1 MPAAKPRLGAILRKE
16 RRRRLMTVRD
26 MAEAIRTAAPDE
38 RERESLPR
46 IADLMRMYRNWESDT
61 HGVSER
67 YQMLL
72 CRVFGMPSDELL
84 ARAYTEWSSAL
95 AGSPVAV
102 ETGEHD
108 AFRLPEGDDV
118 ERRRMLQALVA
129 LGGASTPPFAEALR
143 RLRAGVDASL
153 GRGVA
158 AQLDDWEATLDDLGY
173 TYLAVP
179 PQELVGELAAD
190 LASVQ
195 SMASQVKEGHPE
207 YTRWC
212 RVTGGLSL
220 LMAKTLCNLGQ
231 MHEARPWWSTAQ
243 HAADTSGD
251 TDLSLRVAGE
261 RLTRALYAPQPAST
275 LLRQTDAVLS
285 RAPGPCAGLG
295 MVRAVRAQLFAT
307 EGRTDQAKQEI
318 READEVLVRLPAA
331 ITQRVHST
339 LAWREDRL
347 RYTEAWTHA
356 YSGAREQLD
365 VATEQALRLYGPGDP
380 RSATQIKLLQA
391 FGHVRA
397 GDVTEGTKQAT
408 AVYGTCPGDQR
419 TTLVTRLAGLVWD
432 AVPAGRR
439 NAPSAVAYRE
449 LLAAPTGGKSIT

>member
-1 MPAAKPRLGAILRKE
+1 MPAAKPRLGATLRKE
-16 RRRRLMTVRD
+16 RKRRLMTVRD
-26 MAEAIRTAAPDE
+26 MAEAIRAAAPDE

-46 IADLMRMYRNWESDT
+46 IADLMRMYRNWERDT
-61 HGVSER
+61 YGVSER

-72 CRVFGMPSDELL
+72 CRVFETSPDDLL
-84 ARAYTEWSSAL
+84 VAAYSEWSSAL
-95 AGSPVAV
+95 AGSPVGV
-102 ETGEHD
+102 ETGKHD

-118 ERRRMLQALVA
+118 ERRRMLQALAA
-129 LGGASTPPFAEALR
+129 LGGASAPPFSEALR
-143 RLRAGVDASL
+143 RLHADVDASL

-158 AQLDDWEATLDDLGY
+158 AQLDDWEATLDEFGY

-179 PQELVGELAAD
+179 PQQMVGELAAD
-190 LASVQ
+190 LASVR
-195 SMASQVKEGHPE
+195 SIGPQVKEGHPE

-231 MHEARPWWSTAQ
+231 SREARPWWSTAQ

-261 RLTRALYAPQPAST
+261 RLTRALYAPRPAPT
-275 LLRQTDAVLS
+275 LLRQTDALLA

-295 MVRAVRAQLFAT
+295 HVRAARAQLFAT
-307 EGRTDQAKQEI
+307 EGRTHQAEQEI
-318 READEVLVRLPAA
+318 REVNEVLLRLPAV
-331 ITQRVHST
+331 ITQRGDST

-365 VATEQALRLYGPGDP
+365 VATEQALHFYGPGDP
-380 RSATQIKLLQA
+380 RSAMQIKLLQA

-397 GDVTEGTKQAT
+397 GDVTEGTKHAA
-408 AVYGTCPGDQR
+408 AVYGTCPDEQR
-419 TTLVTRLAGLVWD
+419 TTLITRLAGLVWD
-432 AVPAGRR
+432 AVPADRR

-449 LLAAPTGGKSIT
+449 LLAGPSGRKPIT